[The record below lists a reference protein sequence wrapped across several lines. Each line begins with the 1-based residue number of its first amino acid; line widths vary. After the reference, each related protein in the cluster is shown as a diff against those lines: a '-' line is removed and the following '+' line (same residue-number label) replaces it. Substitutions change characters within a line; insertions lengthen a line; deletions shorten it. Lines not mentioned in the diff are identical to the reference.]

1 VVGETAGALG
11 AGTTLVFIV
20 MLRCTREA
28 LVPVGSARRAVWWV
42 AQASKRASFREGCSW
57 ANESRRTSVH
67 QRVESVSPA
76 FDRRRHRV
84 CQARSSTRQDAQ
96 LLYSTTTWN
105 AKHGCGQIPLV
116 FAAVRRRSLS
126 NTATLSHF
134 AEPPTTA
141 SRAVSSP
148 SSARPDSRDARS
160 AQLVLPSR
168 YPCTS
173 TPRPRWGQP
182 PSSTPFQRSVATRHQ
197 WFAGPSWYY
206 CRNFNIP
213 STERPALRR
222 LSIKSDRVVGAWGSW
237 SSSQSR
243 LEADW
248 GGSLVHLDSI
258 RARKGT
264 TTPNLPARAYLCSA
278 KRCCGSCLTSAGA
291 ALALDAS

>member
-1 VVGETAGALG
+1 
-11 AGTTLVFIV
+11 

-116 FAAVRRRSLS
+116 FAAARRRSLS

-197 WFAGPSWYY
+197 WFAGPPGIIVAILIFRPLSDPLCVGYRLRAIASWV
-206 CRNFNIP
+206 P
-213 STERPALRR
+213 GVP
-222 LSIKSDRVVGAWGSW
+222 GAH
-237 SSSQSR
+237 R
-243 LEADW
+243 KADW
-248 GGSLVHLDSI
+248 
-258 RARKGT
+258 KPT
-264 TTPNLPARAYLCSA
+264 
-278 KRCCGSCLTSAGA
+278 GA
-291 ALALDAS
+291 ALWFISTQLGRAKARRRQIYPQGHISAAQRGAAARA